1 MAHPYRFLTEK
12 ALDFWLA
19 RGAILTIVILQIIIV
34 NDLSVG
40 PRWLAPVLE
49 LALLIPL
56 SIATVWTQR
65 RARKAST
72 DAQWN
77 LVGRQRLMMRRL
89 AFL

>member
-1 MAHPYRFLTEK
+1 MAPSHKYLAHK

-19 RGAILTIVILQIIIV
+19 RGAVLTIVILQIVIV

-49 LALLIPL
+49 LAVLVPL

-72 DAQWN
+72 GILSAASDC
-77 LVGRQRLMMRRL
+77 
-89 AFL
+89 